1 MIHGKEI
8 IQSETNMDQLHKL
21 LSICGYPT
29 QNSRE
34 YLTLKKL
41 GVDDNNNPSKL
52 EELTENISEPT
63 KNILISMLSNVPNE
77 RPTISVLLENLSR
90 NNFAIRI

>member
-21 LSICGYPT
+21 LSTCGYPT

-41 GVDDNNNPSKL
+41 GVENTHSPSKL
-52 EELTENISEPT
+52 EELTVKISEPT
-63 KNILISMLSNVPNE
+63 KNIVISMLSNVPNE
-77 RPTISVLLENLSR
+77 RPSISILLENLSR
-90 NNFAIRI
+90 NNFISRV